1 MAEATSKEAAEV
13 EVSKGE
19 NTLLLVG
26 IQRGTKMQKRST
38 QTVLEIRM
46 QLITTEVL
54 VWIKSLEIPSL
65 TQ

>member
-1 MAEATSKEAAEV
+1 MVEATSKEAAEV